1 MNASETRIMNADL
14 AGAII
19 IGVPLY
25 VAAWVLL
32 RRQPRA
38 IFLFAI
44 VLLAVGMGY
53 LAAVGATGS
62 IARKLAPLQFP
73 TAAKPV

>member
-1 MNASETRIMNADL
+1 MMTPDI

-19 IGVPLY
+19 LGVPLY

-32 RRQPRA
+32 RKQPRA

-44 VLLAVGMGY
+44 ALLAVAMGY
-53 LAAVGATGS
+53 LVAVGATGD
-62 IARKLAPLQFP
+62 IARMIMPGQFP
-73 TAAKPV
+73 AAAAPAKA

>member
-1 MNASETRIMNADL
+1 MNADL
-14 AGAII
+14 VGAII
-19 IGVPLY
+19 LGVPLY
-25 VAAWVLL
+25 VAAWALL

-62 IARKLAPLQFP
+62 IARKLAPSQFP
-73 TAAKPV
+73 AAAKPA

>member
-1 MNASETRIMNADL
+1 MNADL

-19 IGVPLY
+19 LGVPLL

-32 RRQPRA
+32 RQQPRA

-44 VLLAVGMGY
+44 ALLVVGMGY
-53 LAAVGATGS
+53 LVAVGATGD
-62 IARKLAPLQFP
+62 IARKVMPSQFP
-73 TAAKPV
+73 AAAKPA

>member
-1 MNASETRIMNADL
+1 MNADL

-19 IGVPLY
+19 LGVPLY

-32 RRQPRA
+32 RKQPRA

-44 VLLAVGMGY
+44 VALAVGMGY
-53 LAAVGATGS
+53 LAAVGATGD
-62 IARKLAPLQFP
+62 IARKLMPGQFP
-73 TAAKPV
+73 AAATAAPA

>member
-19 IGVPLY
+19 LGVPLY

-62 IARKLAPLQFP
+62 IARKLAPSQFP
-73 TAAKPV
+73 PVSQPA

>member
-1 MNASETRIMNADL
+1 MNADL

-19 IGVPLY
+19 LGVPLY

-44 VLLAVGMGY
+44 VMLAVAMGY
-53 LAAVGATGS
+53 LTAVGASGD
-62 IARKLAPLQFP
+62 IARKLAPAQFP
-73 TAAKPV
+73 TVAKPA